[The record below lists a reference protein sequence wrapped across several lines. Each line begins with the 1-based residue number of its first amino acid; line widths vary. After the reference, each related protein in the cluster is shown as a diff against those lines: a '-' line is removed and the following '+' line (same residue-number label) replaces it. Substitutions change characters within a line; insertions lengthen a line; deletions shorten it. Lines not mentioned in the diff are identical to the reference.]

1 MENTNVLVIG
11 GSAAGLVA
19 AATAKSN
26 HPDKDVTIIRK
37 EEIVMIPCGIPYI
50 FGTVGTSNKNILPD
64 AGLVKLGVNIKVDE
78 VIYIDKENKFCKT
91 KSGEKIGYEKLVMAT
106 GSTPYIPKWLK
117 GVELENVFTIP
128 KNKIYL
134 DELQKKL
141 EVCKKIVIIGAGF
154 IGVEMSDELNKK
166 DKDVTI
172 IEILPHILGLSF
184 DEELAVEAEQCLT
197 SRGVKLKTKVG
208 IKEILGDKKVT
219 GVLLDNGEIVD
230 ADAVIL
236 SMGYRPNIKLAEETG
251 LKINDLGFIE
261 VDQYRRTAH
270 TDIFAVGDC
279 SEKRDFATGK
289 LSGAMLAS
297 IACAEARVAG
307 MNLYN
312 LSRLRTFRGTI
323 DIYSTDIGGT
333 GFGAAGLTEAQG
345 KKEGFNVVVG
355 SFTGID
361 RHPGHLEDTHKQ
373 MVKLIVSKDSGII
386 LGGQVIGGKSA
397 GELTN
402 VLGFIIQNNM
412 TINDVLVAQI
422 GTQPMLT
429 ASPAGYPLIKAAE
442 VVAKKLRK

>member
-1 MENTNVLVIG
+1 MENTNVLIIG

-37 EEIVMIPCGIPYI
+37 EEKVMIPCGIPYI
-50 FGTVGTSNKNILPD
+50 FGTVETSNKNILPD

-91 KSGEKIGYEKLVMAT
+91 KHGEKIGYEKLIIAT

-134 DELQKKL
+134 DELQQRL
-141 EVCKKIVIIGAGF
+141 EYCKKIVTIGAGF

-166 DKDVTI
+166 DKEVI
-172 IEILPHILGLSF
+172 IVEILPHILGLSF

-197 SRGVKLKTKVG
+197 SRGVKLKTGVG
-208 IKEILGDKKVT
+208 VKEILGNEKVT
-219 GVLLDNGEIVD
+219 GVLLDNGETID

-236 SMGYRPNIKLAEETG
+236 SMGYRPNIKLAEEID

-261 VDQYRRTAH
+261 VDQYRRT
-270 TDIFAVGDC
+270 DNPNIFAVGDC

-312 LSRLRTFRGTI
+312 ISTLRTFRGTI
-323 DIYSTDIGGT
+323 GIYSTDIGGT
-333 GFGAAGLTEAQG
+333 GFGAAGLTESQA

-373 MVKLIVSKDSGII
+373 MVKLVISKESGII

-402 VLGFIIQNNM
+402 VLGFIIQNDM
-412 TINDVLVAQI
+412 TINDVLVSQI

-442 VVAKKLRK
+442 VAAKKLKS